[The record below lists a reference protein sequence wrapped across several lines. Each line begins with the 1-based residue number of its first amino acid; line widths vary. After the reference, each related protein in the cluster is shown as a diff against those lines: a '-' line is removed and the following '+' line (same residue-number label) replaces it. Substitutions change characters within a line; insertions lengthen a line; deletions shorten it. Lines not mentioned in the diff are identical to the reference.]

1 MVPCK
6 FLCPSD
12 PTLAKALER
21 TERNVGQG
29 REVREVRGGLT
40 ERIRR
45 GRGLSVTKM
54 ELNKFTRRQ
63 KVLVA
68 GRHFGV

>member
-45 GRGLSVTKM
+45 GRGPSVTKM

-63 KVLVA
+63 KVWVA